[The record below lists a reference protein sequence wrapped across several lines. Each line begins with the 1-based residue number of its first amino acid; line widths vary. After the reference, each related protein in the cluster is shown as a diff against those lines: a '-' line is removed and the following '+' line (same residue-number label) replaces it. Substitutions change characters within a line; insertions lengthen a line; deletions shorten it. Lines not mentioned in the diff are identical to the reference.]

1 VSVRR
6 RSASLRPWASPR
18 RGRGAAR
25 LLVLLALA
33 VLVSAGAAGAYL
45 SSSGSG
51 SATASTS
58 VALSNVTVTGAATT
72 QSLLPTGTPTGD
84 VNVTLTNLNS
94 ARVHINSLVL
104 DTSQGTAGFS
114 ASASACALSFAG
126 QSNGGSGWT
135 IPANGTL
142 SVDLTNSVTMGT
154 GAASTCQGQSFT
166 VYLKAT

>member
-1 VSVRR
+1 MTLRSP
-6 RSASLRPWASPR
+6 SASLP
-18 RGRGAAR
+18 RGRALAKLLGAVVVA
-25 LLVLLALA
+25 LLAA
-33 VLVSAGAAGAYL
+33 TSVAGAYL

-58 VALSNVTVTGAATT
+58 LALSNVSVTGGAAS

-94 ARVHINSLVL
+94 SPVHIDSLVL
-104 DTSQGTAGFS
+104 DTSQGTSGFS
-114 ASASACALSFAG
+114 ASASACALSFAS

-135 IPANGTL
+135 IPANGSQT
-142 SVDLTNSVTMGT
+142 VDLTNSVTMGT
-154 GAASTCQGQSFT
+154 GAASSCQGQSFT

>member
-1 VSVRR
+1 MRL
-6 RSASLRPWASPR
+6 RSRGGSLRPWASLP
-18 RGRGAAR
+18 GAQGAAR

-58 VALSNVTVTGAATT
+58 VTLSNVTVTGGATT

-94 ARVHINSLVL
+94 GRIHIDSLVL

-114 ASASACALSFAG
+114 ASASGCALSFAS

-135 IPANGTL
+135 IPANGTV

-154 GAASTCQGQSFT
+154 TAASSCQGQNFT